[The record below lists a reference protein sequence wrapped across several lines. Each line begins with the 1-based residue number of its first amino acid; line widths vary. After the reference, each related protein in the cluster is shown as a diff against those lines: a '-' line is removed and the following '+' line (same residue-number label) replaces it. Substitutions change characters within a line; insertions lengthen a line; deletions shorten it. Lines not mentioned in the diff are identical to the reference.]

1 MTTPKLVIFDFDGTL
16 ADTYG
21 WFMSILDD
29 AIAKFRLYKP
39 HPEEVEAMRGLSARQ
54 VMTKMKV
61 RPWKLPA
68 IVRHA
73 RREKLKAAATTQ
85 LFDGVPE
92 LVADLRAAGIK
103 VVIVSSDS
111 AESVQQILD
120 REGIKVDMLNCGASL
135 FGKTEKFKKVL
146 KAMGVDAADA
156 VSVGDEIRD
165 IDAAKPINLRSGA
178 VSWGY
183 TLPEALERHH
193 PTYMF
198 RDVAHMRQILLGQV
212 EA

>member
-21 WFMSILDD
+21 WFLSILDD
-29 AIAKFRLYKP
+29 AIARFRLYKP
-39 HPEEVEAMRGLSARQ
+39 QPEEVEAMRGLSARQ

-68 IVRHA
+68 IVRHT

-85 LFDGVPE
+85 LFDGIPE
-92 LVADLRAAGIK
+92 LLRDLRAAGIK
-103 VVIVSSDS
+103 VVIVSSDTT
-111 AESVQQILD
+111 ESVRQILD
-120 REGIKVDMLNCGASL
+120 REGIEVDGLNCGASL
-135 FGKTEKFKKVL
+135 HGKTNKFKKVL
-146 KAMGVDAADA
+146 KQMGVDVKDA

-165 IDAAKPINLRSGA
+165 IDAAKPIGLRSGA

-183 TLPEALERHH
+183 TLPEALAKHS
-193 PTYMF
+193 PTYLF
-198 RDVAHMRQILLGQV
+198 ADVADMRRILIG
-212 EA
+212 E

>member
-29 AIAKFRLYKP
+29 AIARFRLYKP
-39 HPEEVEAMRGLSARQ
+39 GPDEVEAMRGLSARQ

-68 IVRHA
+68 IVRHT

-85 LFDGVPE
+85 LFDGIPD
-92 LVADLRAAGIK
+92 LLRDLRAAGIK
-103 VVIVSSDS
+103 VVIVSSDTT
-111 AESVQQILD
+111 ESVRQVLD
-120 REGIKVDMLNCGASL
+120 REGIEVDLLNCGASL
-135 FGKTEKFKKVL
+135 HGKTNKFKKVL
-146 KAMGVDAADA
+146 KQMGVEPKDA

-165 IDAAKPINLRSGA
+165 IDAAKPINMRAGA

-183 TLPEALERHH
+183 TLPEALAKHD
-193 PTYMF
+193 PAYLF
-198 RDVAHMRQILLGQV
+198 KDVADMRRILLGQ
-212 EA
+212 A

>member
-1 MTTPKLVIFDFDGTL
+1 MTPPKLVIFDFDGTL

-21 WFMSILDD
+21 WFLSILDD
-29 AIAKFRLYKP
+29 AIARFRLYKP
-39 HPEEVEAMRGLSARQ
+39 GPDEVEAMRGLSARQ

-68 IVRHA
+68 IVRHT

-85 LFDGVPE
+85 LFEGIPE
-92 LVADLRAAGIK
+92 LLRDLRAAGIM
-103 VVIVSSDS
+103 VVIVSSDTT
-111 AESVQQILD
+111 ESVRQVLD
-120 REGIKVDMLNCGASL
+120 REGIEVDLLNCGASIH
-135 FGKTEKFKKVL
+135 GKTSKFKKVL
-146 KAMGVDAADA
+146 KQMGVDVADA

-183 TLPEALERHH
+183 TLPEALMTHN
-193 PTYMF
+193 PTYLF
-198 RDVAHMRQILLGQV
+198 KDVADMRRILLGQKD
-212 EA
+212 

>member
-21 WFMSILDD
+21 WFLSILDD

-54 VMTKMKV
+54 VMTRMKV

-68 IVRHA
+68 IVRHT

-85 LFDGVPE
+85 LFDGITE
-92 LVADLRAAGIK
+92 LMRDLRAAGIK
-103 VVIVSSDS
+103 VAIVSSDTT
-111 AESVQQILD
+111 ESVRRVLD
-120 REGIKVDMLNCGASL
+120 REGIEVDLLNCGASL
-135 FGKTEKFKKVL
+135 HGKTNKFKKVL
-146 KAMGVDAADA
+146 KQMGVDAKDA

-165 IDAAKPINLRSGA
+165 IEAAKPINMRCGA

-183 TLPEALERHH
+183 TLPEALESHH
-193 PTYMF
+193 PTYLF
-198 RDVAHMRQILLGQV
+198 RDVAHMRQILLGQA

>member
-21 WFMSILDD
+21 WFLSILDD
-29 AIAKFRLYKP
+29 AIARFRLYKP
-39 HPEEVEAMRGLSARQ
+39 APDEVEAMRVLSARQ

-68 IVRHA
+68 IVRHT

-85 LFDGVPE
+85 LFDGIPE
-92 LVADLRAAGIK
+92 LMRDLRAAGIK
-103 VVIVSSDS
+103 VVVVSSDTT
-111 AESVQQILD
+111 ESVRQVLD
-120 REGIKVDMLNCGASL
+120 REGIEVDMLNCGASL
-135 FGKTEKFKKVL
+135 FGKTNKFKKVL
-146 KAMGVDAADA
+146 KIMGVEAKDA

-165 IDAAKPINLRSGA
+165 IDAAKPIGLRSGA

-183 TLPEALERHH
+183 TLPDALEAHN
-193 PTYMF
+193 PTYLF
-198 RDVAHMRQILLGQV
+198 KDVPDMRRILLGLDQ
-212 EA
+212 

>member
-21 WFMSILDD
+21 WFLSILDD
-29 AIAKFRLYKP
+29 AIARFRLYKP
-39 HPEEVEAMRGLSARQ
+39 QPEELEAMRGLSARQ

-68 IVRHA
+68 IVRHT

-85 LFDGVPE
+85 LFDGIPE
-92 LVADLRAAGIK
+92 LLRDLRAAGIK
-103 VVIVSSDS
+103 VVIVSSDTT
-111 AESVQQILD
+111 ESVRQILD
-120 REGIKVDMLNCGASL
+120 REGIEVDGLNCGASL
-135 FGKTEKFKKVL
+135 HGKTNKFKKVL
-146 KAMGVDAADA
+146 KQMGVDVKDA

-165 IDAAKPINLRSGA
+165 IDAAKPIGLRSGA

-183 TLPEALERHH
+183 TLPEALAKHN
-193 PTYMF
+193 PTYLF
-198 RDVAHMRQILLGQV
+198 ADVADMRRILIG
-212 EA
+212 E